1 MAARQALPSLGKLL
15 SMSAVR
21 PHRSSPARSRLLLAA
36 LASALILGVVAMH
49 SLLVTSP
56 EAGPPAAAAST
67 AVAQLDGAAEGGQ
80 AHHEQ
85 GAVQHGE
92 DGGLSAMAQDC
103 GPLLAACLAL
113 LLSVAGLLQSRR
125 GRSWRVLWQRVR
137 ATRMQIGLA
146 RARLELLTPLQRT
159 AVLRC

>member
-1 MAARQALPSLGKLL
+1 
-15 SMSAVR
+15 MSAVR

-56 EAGPPAAAAST
+56 EAGPPAAASAST
-67 AVAQLDGAAEGGQ
+67 VVAQVDGAAEAGQ

-137 ATRMQIGLA
+137 AAHVDIGLA